1 MPNGRDPKDL
11 SVVSRNC
18 ERFIRCMN
26 DRTPP
31 GVRILFGGPALTR
44 HLVRTF
50 LTDQRTWRT
59 AIYIR
64 DQHLDGRAA
73 KVNREKCAAFG
84 SHCAAAA
91 RTARRFSVGRRCGRC

>member
-1 MPNGRDPKDL
+1 MPNRRDPKDL

-18 ERFIRCMN
+18 ARFIGCMN

-31 GVRILFGGPALTR
+31 GVRILFGGPALTH

-50 LTDQRTWRT
+50 LTDQRAWRT
-59 AIYIR
+59 ALYIR
-64 DQHLDGRAA
+64 DQHLDRGAA
-73 KVNREKCAAFG
+73 EVNREECAARG